1 MQKKIIS
8 YVLIKNGPIE
18 DHYQDVELSDGVFF
32 RWHHENGWCFFDNTP
47 CRSNFSYQVQY
58 NNVSPHIIEFLLI
71 TKGNDLFCEF
81 LPGPKRFLKFQ
92 PGKDVIF
99 DQLTPYAGET
109 FTGPTNCLPQKCSV
123 Q

>member
-1 MQKKIIS
+1 MVYFLDGITKM
-8 YVLIKNGPIE
+8 G
-18 DHYQDVELSDGVFF
+18 GVFLIIPLAGLILIIKLSTITF
-32 RWHHENGWCFFDNTP
+32 
-47 CRSNFSYQVQY
+47 
-58 NNVSPHIIEFLLI
+58 PHIIEFLLI

-81 LPGPKRFLKFQ
+81 LPGPNRFLKFQ

-109 FTGPTNCLPQKCSV
+109 FTGPPNCLPKKCSV